1 MDQIMEEARLCQEKL
16 EELKM
21 AAVQVAI
28 ITIITTVTKLNTIRQ
43 PQICISQAQQVFVFC
58 RHNKYL

>member
-21 AAVQVAI
+21 AAVQVSAI
-28 ITIITTVTKLNTIRQ
+28 ATIFLTIMSHDQ
-43 PQICISQAQQVFVFC
+43 E
-58 RHNKYL
+58 